1 MTDISFIDERNNQ
14 RLYDCYMLRERLK
27 MTKPTLQRE
36 LNRYNFTTDDYIVY
50 QNKFLFKEDSIV
62 KFIESIV
69 LV

>member
-14 RLYDCYMLRERLK
+14 RLYDSYMLRERLK